1 MKEKLLSLF
10 ILGFLLSSCAVY
22 QLEKNLD
29 PESKDF
35 FSIVRYTI
43 TKQERQIFL
52 NLPPSERPGFMEEFW
67 NKRDPDPGTE
77 ENEFKTEYYNR
88 IEEAN
93 LLFKQGSTPGWLQDR
108 GRVFITL
115 GPPTNRE
122 TFPRGMSQ
130 YGVPTEIWYYG
141 FFPVVFMDENWTG
154 NYRLNALGAQ
164 QINEINRAQIDYGAK
179 VPDRKTVL
187 DFDFNMKNVQEG
199 EAIFEIEIPY
209 NNIWFAENEDLMQTT
224 LDVSLEVVDKENN
237 SIWEYQEGYAIS
249 ILKEKIGD
257 YIGEK
262 YKIEILAIIKPG
274 NFELVIEIE
283 NKTGGERVRKRIK
296 FTI

>member
-1 MKEKLLSLF
+1 MREKLLTLF
-10 ILGFLLSSCAVY
+10 LVGFLLSSCAVY

-29 PESKDF
+29 PESKEF
-35 FSIVRYTI
+35 YSTVRYTI
-43 TKQERQIFL
+43 TKQERKIFL
-52 NLPPSERPGFMEEFW
+52 NLPPSERPGFIVEFW
-67 NKRDPDPGTE
+67 KKRDPDPGDE

-122 TFPRGMSQ
+122 TYPRGMNQ

-141 FFPVVFMDENWTG
+141 FFPVVFVDENWTG
-154 NYRLNALGAQ
+154 NYQLEALGAQ
-164 QINEINRAQIDYGAK
+164 QINEINRAQMDYGAK
-179 VPDRKTVL
+179 VPDRKIVL

-209 NNIWFAENEDLMQTT
+209 NNIWFAENEEWMQTT
-224 LDVSLEVVDKENN
+224 LEVSLEAVDEENN
-237 SIWEYQEGYAIS
+237 SVWEYQKGYDIS
-249 ILKEKIGD
+249 ILNEKIGD

-262 YKIEILAIIKPG
+262 YKIEIPVIIKPG
-274 NFELVIEIE
+274 NFVLILEME

>member
-1 MKEKLLSLF
+1 MKEKLLILF
-10 ILGFLLSSCAVY
+10 LVGFLLSSCAMY

-29 PESKDF
+29 PASKEF
-35 FSIVRYTI
+35 FSTVRYTI
-43 TKQERQIFL
+43 KKQERKIFL
-52 NLPPSERPGFMEEFW
+52 NLPPSERPGFIEEFW
-67 NKRDPDPGTE
+67 KKRDPDPGTE

-122 TFPRGMSQ
+122 TFPRGMNQ

-141 FFPVVFMDENWTG
+141 FFPVVFVDENWTG
-154 NYRLNALGAQ
+154 NYKLEALGAQ
-164 QINEINRAQIDYGAK
+164 QINEINRAQISYGAK
-179 VPDRKTVL
+179 VPDKKIVF

-224 LDVSLEVVDKENN
+224 LDVSLEAVDEENN
-237 SIWEYQEGYAIS
+237 IVWEYKKGYDIS
-249 ILKEKIGD
+249 ILNEKIEE

-262 YKIEILAIIKPG
+262 YKIEIPAIIKPG
-274 NFELVIEIE
+274 NFVLVIEIE

>member
-43 TKQERQIFL
+43 TKQERKIFL

-67 NKRDPDPGTE
+67 KKRDPDPGTE

-141 FFPVVFMDENWTG
+141 FFPVVFVDKNWTG
-154 NYRLNALGAQ
+154 NYQLEALGAQ

-237 SIWEYQEGYAIS
+237 SVWEYQEGYDIS

-262 YKIEILAIIKPG
+262 YKIEIPVRIRPG
-274 NFELVIEIE
+274 NFMLILEME

>member
-1 MKEKLLSLF
+1 MKEKLLILF
-10 ILGFLLSSCAVY
+10 LVGFLLSSCAMY

-29 PESKDF
+29 PASKEF
-35 FSIVRYTI
+35 FSTVRYTI
-43 TKQERQIFL
+43 KKQERKIFL
-52 NLPPSERPGFMEEFW
+52 NLPPSERPGFIEEFW
-67 NKRDPDPGTE
+67 KKRDPDPGTE
-77 ENEFKTEYYNR
+77 ENEFKTEYYNL

-122 TFPRGMSQ
+122 TFPRGMNQ

-141 FFPVVFMDENWTG
+141 FFPVVFVDENWTG
-154 NYRLNALGAQ
+154 NYKLEALGAQ
-164 QINEINRAQIDYGAK
+164 QINEINRAQISYGAK
-179 VPDRKTVL
+179 VPDKKIVF

-209 NNIWFAENEDLMQTT
+209 TNIWFAENEDLMQTT
-224 LDVSLEVVDKENN
+224 LDVSLEAVDEENN
-237 SIWEYQEGYAIS
+237 IVWEYKKGYDIS
-249 ILKEKIGD
+249 ILNEKIEE

-262 YKIEILAIIKPG
+262 YKIEIPAIIKPG
-274 NFELVIEIE
+274 NFVLVIEIE